1 MTAHYSGQGQV
12 AHPERS
18 LITMFED
25 FNKILSNQNKDISEQ
40 IENWRQSQ
48 IKIIDEHAKDQLRL
62 LRDESKNQ
70 VQKIK
75 GTFDQYLATIR
86 VYKERNNHNEIYQL
100 LQRCRDLKFDLL
112 QLAPSPRKT
121 NFVNFV
127 TQKQLDEIRRQE
139 NQMNTSD
146 FDSSGINGNN
156 ANSSASA
163 SSSMQ

>member
-48 IKIIDEHAKDQLRL
+48 IKIIDEHAKEQLRL
-62 LRDESKNQ
+62 LNREFNDQ
-70 VQKIK
+70 VQEIN
-75 GTFDQYLATIR
+75 GIYNQYLTAIKS
-86 VYKERNNHNEIYQL
+86 YKAKNNHNEINQL
-100 LQRCRDLKFDLL
+100 LQQCRGLKFELL
-112 QLAPSPRKT
+112 QLAPSSSNT
-121 NFVNFV
+121 YFANFV
-127 TQKQLDEIRRQE
+127 TQKQLDEKRRQD

-163 SSSMQ
+163 SSSM